1 MREPSAFTDDTATRT
16 VLFTVLS
23 AAWLKAICA
32 KERLKARA
40 IVDLAEQAHAHGE
53 GRVYGWGEWLQKGAL
68 IFC

>member
-1 MREPSAFTDDTATRT
+1 MREPSAFTDDTGTRT

-23 AAWLKAICA
+23 AAWLKGICA

-53 GRVYGWGEWLQKGAL
+53 GRVYG
-68 IFC
+68 